1 MARAANLKPP
11 ADMAT
16 TTHAGTAAA
25 LANMT
30 ALDAPMRIAAA
41 ERAEALGA
49 TGAEDLARAYATME
63 FAPGALSG
71 VAGRAERAYDAEA
84 RALLFA
90 AVRAQTEP
98 AARATALER
107 LLHFARAKGGYP
119 QAARLAASVIATMT
133 PAPALAPFAPEAA
146 RALLASGRTD
156 DAKAWLDLARTRP
169 GGLALPLAV
178 MARLAGVA
186 GEADDAVVRAW
197 WTEMAG
203 REGAVARATIVFS
216 SLDALGMPVEPRLW
230 RQVLA
235 GATPAP
241 AAALPPTP
249 LLVGLDRAGAAKR
262 RGEAVLYAL
271 AALGE
276 AGPAGAHPLTL
287 STALQSLKS
296 VGLEAEARRMA
307 VEAALAAGL

>member
-1 MARAANLKPP
+1 
-11 ADMAT
+11 
-16 TTHAGTAAA
+16 
-25 LANMT
+25 
-30 ALDAPMRIAAA
+30 
-41 ERAEALGA
+41 
-49 TGAEDLARAYATME
+49 
-63 FAPGALSG
+63 
-71 VAGRAERAYDAEA
+71 
-84 RALLFA
+84 
-90 AVRAQTEP
+90 
-98 AARATALER
+98 
-107 LLHFARAKGGYP
+107 
-119 QAARLAASVIATMT
+119 
-133 PAPALAPFAPEAA
+133 
-146 RALLASGRTD
+146 
-156 DAKAWLDLARTRP
+156 
-169 GGLALPLAV
+169 
-178 MARLAGVA
+178 LAGVA